1 MVLKVEQRAGTL
13 LLTVD
18 RPEVKN
24 AINRE
29 LVMAFRQAL
38 AHAEGDPSIRA
49 IVLASSNPAVFLSGG
64 DLGELSAQPMDA
76 AGANAV
82 VDIGRELAVLES
94 ASLPV
99 IAAVEGAVFGGGC
112 ELLML
117 CDLLVM
123 AKSATLSFVHARMGL
138 TPAWGG
144 ATRLIERIG
153 AARASEL
160 LFTARPFTAD
170 EAWQAGL
177 ATRLVADGSA
187 LESALAVADELATRP
202 REAIAAIKRSLIAV
216 RTARRGAALE
226 AEAEVFTQ
234 AWGSPPHRAVFAAI
248 KSKKK

>member
-1 MVLKVEQRAGTL
+1 MVLKVEQRLGTL

-29 LVMAFRQAL
+29 LAMALWSAL
-38 AHAEGDPSIRA
+38 AQAEDDDSIRA
-49 IVLASSNPAVFLSGG
+49 IVLASSSRDVFLSGG
-64 DLGELSAQPMDA
+64 DLGELSAQPMDD
-76 AGANAV
+76 AGASAV
-82 VDIGRELAVLES
+82 VTIGRELAIIERI
-94 ASLPV
+94 SLPV

-123 AKSATLSFVHARMGL
+123 AKGATLSFVHSRMGL

-153 AARASEL
+153 VARASDL

-170 EAWQAGL
+170 EAWHAGL
-177 ATRLVADGSA
+177 ATRLVEDGSA
-187 LESALAVADELATRP
+187 VEAALALAADLGTRP
-202 REAIAAIKRSLIAV
+202 REAIAAIKRSLLAV

-226 AEAEVFTQ
+226 AEADVFAK
-234 AWGSPPHRAVFAAI
+234 AWGSAPHRAVFAAI

>member
-1 MVLKVEQRAGTL
+1 MVLKIEHRAGTL

-29 LVMAFRQAL
+29 LVTAL
-38 AHAEGDPSIRA
+38 CSALSAAENDDSIHA
-49 IVLASSNPAVFLSGG
+49 IVLASSSRDVFLSGG
-64 DLGELSAQPMDA
+64 DLGELSAQPLDA
-76 AGANAV
+76 AGAIAV
-82 VDIGRELAVLES
+82 VDIGRELAAIERS
-94 ASLPV
+94 SLPV

-153 AARASEL
+153 AARAGEL
-160 LFTARPFTAD
+160 LLTTRPFTAD
-170 EAWQAGL
+170 EAWRAGL
-177 ATRLVADGSA
+177 ATRLVEDGFA
-187 LESALAVADELATRP
+187 LETALALATDVSARP
-202 REAIAAIKRSLIAV
+202 REAIAAIKRSLLAV
-216 RTARRGAALE
+216 RTARRGAALQAE
-226 AEAEVFTQ
+226 AEAFAR
-234 AWGSPPHRAVFAAI
+234 AWGSPAHRAVFDAL